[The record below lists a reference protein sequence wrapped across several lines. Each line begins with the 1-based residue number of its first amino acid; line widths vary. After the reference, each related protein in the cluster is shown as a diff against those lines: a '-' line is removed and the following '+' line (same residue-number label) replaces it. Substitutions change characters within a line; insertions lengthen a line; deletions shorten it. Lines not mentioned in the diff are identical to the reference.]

1 MIYLNQK
8 GGIDMKTK
16 KIIIV
21 CLFLAL
27 ITITGICTIAEAVKS
42 YNYDMDPANGVDLLE
57 GLGAVLA
64 LVIGGFVILYELDLF
79 YTVYYFF
86 IKSKTIV
93 RSIINVL
100 ANVSLLLVF
109 FGEYVAKA
117 LSISEEAIFIVALF
131 GIYVFLRLIYFMISM
146 FSLLREDLKNNN

>member
-1 MIYLNQK
+1 
-8 GGIDMKTK
+8 MKTK

-21 CLFLAL
+21 SIFLVIIA
-27 ITITGICTIAEAVKS
+27 ITAIYTITEAVKS

-64 LVIGGFVILYELDLF
+64 LVIGGFVLLYELDLF

-86 IKSKTIV
+86 VKPKTVV

-100 ANVSLLLVF
+100 ANVCLLLVF
-109 FGEYVAKA
+109 FSEYVAKA
-117 LSISEEAIFIVALF
+117 LSIGEEAIVLFAFLGAYAL
-131 GIYVFLRLIYFMISM
+131 LRFVYFMISM
-146 FSLLREDLKNNN
+146 FSLLREELGNNN

>member
-1 MIYLNQK
+1 
-8 GGIDMKTK
+8 MKTK

-21 CLFLAL
+21 SIFLFLIA
-27 ITITGICTIAEAVKS
+27 ITAIYTIIGAVKS

-86 IKSKTIV
+86 VKPKTVV

-100 ANVSLLLVF
+100 ANVCLLLVF
-109 FGEYVAKA
+109 FSEYVAKA
-117 LSISEEAIFIVALF
+117 LSISEEAIVLFAFLGAYALLRF
-131 GIYVFLRLIYFMISM
+131 VFFMISM
-146 FSLLREDLKNNN
+146 FSLLREELGNNN

>member
-1 MIYLNQK
+1 
-8 GGIDMKTK
+8 MKTK

-21 CLFLAL
+21 SIFLFLIA
-27 ITITGICTIAEAVKS
+27 ITAIYTIIEAVKS

-86 IKSKTIV
+86 VKPKTVV

-100 ANVSLLLVF
+100 ANVCLLLVF
-109 FGEYVAKA
+109 FSEYVAKA
-117 LSISEEAIFIVALF
+117 LSIGEEAIVLFAFLGAYAL
-131 GIYVFLRLIYFMISM
+131 LRFVYFMISM
-146 FSLLREDLKNNN
+146 FSLLREELGNNN